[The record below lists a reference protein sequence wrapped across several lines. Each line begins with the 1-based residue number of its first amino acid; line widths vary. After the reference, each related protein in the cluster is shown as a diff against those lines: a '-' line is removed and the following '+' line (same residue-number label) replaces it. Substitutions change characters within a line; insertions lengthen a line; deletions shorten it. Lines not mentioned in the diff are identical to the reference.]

1 MTAPSRIGLFI
12 LLLAIFLLGLTD
24 VQIIAPIL
32 SKLAE
37 DFSVSTAVMG
47 TAVSAYAIAAA
58 IWALVVGPLS
68 DRIGRLI
75 FLRAAALAFTGAAGV
90 AYFATQF
97 EHYVA
102 ARVVAGLAG
111 GTISACVIA
120 QVADLFDYSARGR
133 AMGWLGAIYFIAAV
147 VAVPLG
153 AWITSLW
160 GWRAVYLWLGV
171 LALVLGALIRPALLS
186 LTMVAHHPN
195 NPVRHIAGA
204 FRMQAQ
210 NYSRYLVQKPT
221 RYGLLLAV
229 MISATVAGM
238 VTYLGAW
245 LASVF
250 GMSVATIG
258 LVFMATGGASVV
270 GAFGGGWLADRLG
283 KRRMIAL
290 SSVILAAILLLV
302 SAVQSHAGVFL
313 FCALGGL
320 AMALREGPFQALISE
335 LPPASERGA
344 YIALRNA
351 TSQLAIAA
359 AVAICGFLFERFG
372 FLMVAY
378 FAAGC
383 SMIASGLAWWIP
395 EPPRRDEMLS
405 RLEQKL

>member
-1 MTAPSRIGLFI
+1 MATRSRIRLFI
-12 LLLAIFLLGLTD
+12 LLLGIFLLGLTD
-24 VQIIAPIL
+24 VQIMAPIL
-32 SKLAE
+32 PKLAE

-47 TAVSAYAIAAA
+47 TAVSAYAITAAV
-58 IWALVVGPLS
+58 WALIVGPLS
-68 DRIGRLI
+68 DRVGRLI
-75 FLRAAALAFTGAAGV
+75 FLRAAALVFAVAAGAAYL
-90 AYFATQF
+90 AIHFQ
-97 EHYVA
+97 HYVA
-102 ARVVAGLAG
+102 ARLLAGLAG

-160 GWRAVYLWLGV
+160 GWRAVYLLLGV
-171 LALVLGALIRPALLS
+171 LALVLGALIRSRSIGTTTANHPDNPAG
-186 LTMVAHHPN
+186 T
-195 NPVRHIAGA
+195 
-204 FRMQAQ
+204 FRLQAQ
-210 NYSRYLVQKPT
+210 NYLRYLAQKPT

-229 MISATVAGM
+229 MVSATVAGM

-250 GMSVATIG
+250 GMSIATIG
-258 LVFMATGGASVV
+258 LVFMVTGGASVA
-270 GAFGGGWLADRLG
+270 GALGGGWFADVMG
-283 KRRMIAL
+283 KRRMIAF
-290 SSVILAAILLLV
+290 SSLLLAIV
-302 SAVQSHAGVFL
+302 LFLVHTVENRAAVFI
-313 FCALGGL
+313 FCAGGGM

-359 AVAICGFLFERFG
+359 AAAIGGFLFERFG
-372 FLMVAY
+372 FHAVAY

-383 SMIASGLAWWIP
+383 SVMASALAWRIP
-395 EPPRRDEMLS
+395 EPPTPASLRP
-405 RLEQKL
+405 

>member
-24 VQIIAPIL
+24 AQIIAPIL
-32 SKLAE
+32 PKLAE

-58 IWALVVGPLS
+58 VWALVVGPLS

-75 FLRAAALAFTGAAGV
+75 FLRAAAVVFTGAAAV
-90 AYFATQF
+90 AYFAMHF

-102 ARVVAGLAG
+102 ARVLAGLAG

-147 VAVPLG
+147 IAVPLG
-153 AWITSLW
+153 AWITAVW
-160 GWRAVYLWLGV
+160 GWRTVYLLLGV
-171 LALVLGALIRPALLS
+171 LALMLVALIRPALLPKVRS
-186 LTMVAHHPN
+186 NEQQNNSVALSAQHA
-195 NPVRHIAGA
+195 VKTLRQ
-204 FRMQAQ
+204 QAQ
-210 NYSRYLVQKPT
+210 NYSRYLVQKTT
-221 RYGLLLAV
+221 RHGLMLAV
-229 MISATVAGM
+229 MVSATVAGM

-245 LASVF
+245 LTSVF
-250 GMSVATIG
+250 GMSVAMIG
-258 LVFMATGGASVV
+258 LVFMVTGGASVA

-290 SSVILAAILLLV
+290 SSIILAAILFLV
-302 SAVQSHAGVFL
+302 NAVQNHTGVFF
-313 FCALGGL
+313 FCATGGL

-335 LPPASERGA
+335 LAPASERGA

-359 AVAICGFLFERFG
+359 AVALSGLLFERFG
-372 FLMVAY
+372 FHAVAY
-378 FAAGC
+378 FAAIC
-383 SMIASGLAWWIP
+383 SVAASGLALWIP
-395 EPPRRDEMLS
+395 EPSRRDEN
-405 RLEQKL
+405 

>member
-1 MTAPSRIGLFI
+1 MPTRPRILLFI

-32 SKLAE
+32 PKLAE

-58 IWALVVGPLS
+58 MWALVVGPLS

-75 FLRAAALAFTGAAGV
+75 FLRAAALVFTGAAIV
-90 AYFATQF
+90 AYFAMRF

-102 ARVVAGLAG
+102 ARVLAGLAG

-147 VAVPLG
+147 IAVPLG
-153 AWITSLW
+153 ALITSIW
-160 GWRAVYLWLGV
+160 GWRAVYLLLGV
-171 LALVLGALIRPALLS
+171 FALVLVALIRPMLLPTGRS
-186 LTMVAHHPN
+186 NESRH
-195 NPVRHIAGA
+195 NPGTLSAQHAAKTLR
-204 FRMQAQ
+204 QQLQ
-210 NYSRYLVQKPT
+210 NYSRYVLQKTT

-229 MISATVAGM
+229 MVSATVAGM

-258 LVFMATGGASVV
+258 LVFMVTGGASVA
-270 GAFGGGWLADRLG
+270 GAFGGGWFADRLG

-290 SSVILAAILLLV
+290 SSIILAAILFLV
-302 SAVQSHAGVFL
+302 SAVQNHAGVFF
-313 FCALGGL
+313 FCATGGL
-320 AMALREGPFQALISE
+320 AIALRESPFQALISE
-335 LPPASERGA
+335 LAPASERGA

-359 AVAICGFLFERFG
+359 AVSICGFLFERFG
-372 FLMVAY
+372 FYAVAY

-383 SMIASGLAWWIP
+383 SVVASGLAWWIP
-395 EPPRRDEMLS
+395 EPPTSMS
-405 RLEQKL
+405 RN

>member
-1 MTAPSRIGLFI
+1 MPTRPRIWLFI
-12 LLLAIFLLGLTD
+12 LLLCIFLLGLTD

-32 SKLAE
+32 PKLAE

-58 IWALVVGPLS
+58 VWALVVGPLS
-68 DRIGRLI
+68 DRIGRLF
-75 FLRAAALAFTGAAGV
+75 FLRAAALVFTGAAVV
-90 AYFATQF
+90 AYFAMQF

-102 ARVVAGLAG
+102 ARVFAGLAG

-147 VAVPLG
+147 IAVPLG
-153 AWITSLW
+153 AWITSIW
-160 GWRAVYLWLGV
+160 GWRAVYLLLGV
-171 LALVLGALIRPALLS
+171 LAVVLVALIRPALLPTGRS
-186 LTMVAHHPN
+186 HKQQN
-195 NPVRHIAGA
+195 NPGA
-204 FRMQAQ
+204 LSAQPVTKTVWQQVQ
-210 NYSRYLVQKPT
+210 NYSRYLIRRTT

-229 MISATVAGM
+229 MVSATVAGM

-258 LVFMATGGASVV
+258 LVFMVTGSASVV
-270 GAFGGGWLADRLG
+270 GAFGGGWFADRLG

-290 SSVILAAILLLV
+290 SSIILAVILFFV
-302 SAVQSHAGVFL
+302 SAVQDHAGVFI
-313 FCALGGL
+313 FCAIGGL

-351 TSQLAIAA
+351 ISQLAIAA
-359 AVAICGFLFERFG
+359 AVALCGLLFERFG
-372 FLMVAY
+372 FHAVAY

-383 SMIASGLAWWIP
+383 SVMASGLAWWIP
-395 EPPRRDEMLS
+395 EPSRRD
-405 RLEQKL
+405 KI

>member
-12 LLLAIFLLGLTD
+12 LLLAIFLLGLAD

-32 SKLAE
+32 PELAE

-58 IWALVVGPLS
+58 VWALVVGPLS

-75 FLRAAALAFTGAAGV
+75 FLRAAALVFTGAATV
-90 AYFATQF
+90 AYFAVYF

-102 ARVVAGLAG
+102 ARVLAGLAG

-147 VAVPLG
+147 IAVPLG
-153 AWITSLW
+153 AWITSIW
-160 GWRAVYLWLGV
+160 GWRALYLLLGV
-171 LALVLGALIRPALLS
+171 LALVLVALIRPALLPKVRS
-186 LTMVAHHPN
+186 NTQQNHP
-195 NPVRHIAGA
+195 GA
-204 FRMQAQ
+204 LSAQPATKTLWQQAQ
-210 NYSRYLVQKPT
+210 NYSRYLARRTT

-229 MISATVAGM
+229 MVSATVAGM
-238 VTYLGAW
+238 VTFLGAW
-245 LASVF
+245 LTSVF

-258 LVFMATGGASVV
+258 LVFMVTGGTSVV
-270 GAFGGGWLADRLG
+270 GAFGGGWLADHLG

-290 SSVILAAILLLV
+290 SSIILAAILFFV
-302 SAVQSHAGVFL
+302 SAVQNHTGVFF
-313 FCALGGL
+313 FCAIGGL

-335 LPPASERGA
+335 LAPASERGA

-372 FLMVAY
+372 FHAVAY

-383 SMIASGLAWWIP
+383 SVVASGLALWIT
-395 EPPRRDEMLS
+395 EPDARV
-405 RLEQKL
+405 

>member
-1 MTAPSRIGLFI
+1 MPTRPRIWLFI
-12 LLLAIFLLGLTD
+12 LLLSIFLLGLTD

-32 SKLAE
+32 PKLAE

-58 IWALVVGPLS
+58 VWALVVGPLS

-75 FLRAAALAFTGAAGV
+75 FLRTAALVFTGAAAV
-90 AYFATQF
+90 AYFSLQF

-102 ARVVAGLAG
+102 ARVLAGLAG

-147 VAVPLG
+147 IAVPLG
-153 AWITSLW
+153 AWITSIL
-160 GWRAVYLWLGV
+160 GWRAVYLLLGV
-171 LALVLGALIRPALLS
+171 LALVLVALIRPVLLPTGRS
-186 LTMVAHHPN
+186 HTPRN
-195 NPVRHIAGA
+195 NPGTSSAQHATNTLRQ
-204 FRMQAQ
+204 QAQ
-210 NYSRYLVQKPT
+210 NYLRYLT
-221 RYGLLLAV
+221 RRTTSYGLLLAV
-229 MISATVAGM
+229 MVSATVAGL

-258 LVFMATGGASVV
+258 LVFMVTGGASVV
-270 GAFGGGWLADRLG
+270 GALGGGWSADRLG

-290 SSVILAAILLLV
+290 SSIILAAILFLV
-302 SAVQSHAGVFL
+302 SAVQNHTGVFI
-313 FCALGGL
+313 FCATGGL

-335 LPPASERGA
+335 LAPVSERGA

-351 TSQLAIAA
+351 TSQLAIAT

-372 FLMVAY
+372 FHAVAY

-383 SMIASGLAWWIP
+383 SVAASGLALWIS
-395 EPPRRDEMLS
+395 EPSRRDEP
-405 RLEQKL
+405 